1 MNQRAE
7 FFASPKGL
15 SGGGGGGR
23 GLLGDFWEVDETTVR
38 WEGGGDVLWPGG
50 CDGCTDVWL
59 GGGRLVMTGSVLFF
73 GLKID
78 DKV

>member
-1 MNQRAE
+1 M
-7 FFASPKGL
+7 
-15 SGGGGGGR
+15 
-23 GLLGDFWEVDETTVR
+23 GDFWEVDETTVR